1 MGFFSNHAANQ
12 GKHAVTTVIAEGCV
26 LNGSCRVNG
35 DMQIDGALDGEVHC
49 QSTVIISSTGQVTG
63 QINADKVIINGL
75 FEGQISANI
84 IEILPQGKAQGVVYT
99 DNLCI
104 ERGGTFLGETNA
116 AQSSQH
122 NLLLVEQTTAPLKVT
137 LSEAK

>member
-1 MGFFSNHAANQ
+1 
-12 GKHAVTTVIAEGCV
+12 
-26 LNGSCRVNG
+26 
-35 DMQIDGALDGEVHC
+35 MQIDGTLDGEVYC

-63 QINADKVIINGL
+63 QIHADKIIINGV

-104 ERGGTFLGETNA
+104 ERGGVFFGETHA

-122 NLLLVEQTTAPLKVT
+122 NLLLVEQTTEPLKVT
-137 LSEAK
+137 LNEAK